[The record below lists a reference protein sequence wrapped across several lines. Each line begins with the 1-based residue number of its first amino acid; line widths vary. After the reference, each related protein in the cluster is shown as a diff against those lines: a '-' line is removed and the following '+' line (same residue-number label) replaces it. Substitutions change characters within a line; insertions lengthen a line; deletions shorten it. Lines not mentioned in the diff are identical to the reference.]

1 MRFRCRY
8 GFWKPIEINSKGGA
22 QIVFHCK
29 ECAVRTA
36 DCLQAVFGDNSSIT
50 ALAGALDAMRNIKPG
65 TMRIPQ
71 TWCEN
76 RYANRGLREVVTAL
90 YNEIKAAHD
99 AGHGFGVIAKVISV
113 FGPHISV
120 TTLRCYFR
128 EMEAGA

>member
-8 GFWKPIEINSKGGA
+8 GFWKPIEINSKEGA
-22 QIVFHCK
+22 QLVFHCK

-65 TMRIPQ
+65 TIRIPQ

-76 RYANRGLREVVTAL
+76 RYAKRGLREVVTAL

-113 FGPHISV
+113 FGPHISA
-120 TTLRCYFR
+120 TMLRCYFR
-128 EMEAGA
+128 EMEAGT